1 MAHNSEVGKGARSV
15 VSGANEA
22 WQWLTP
28 SGGTKWLSTDPSEA
42 RKARDTA
49 GKGLSELEKYK
60 TGVKGRKGDIAGYY
74 DQQEALQGQEYDVR
88 RRGVG
93 LQQERL
99 GLQGQQLAG
108 QESQALTQFL
118 GDAYSFRKQ
127 SDVEKATGGLYSS
140 ESERETGR
148 KRATM
153 SDMMQGRQEQ
163 FGLQQQGLD
172 ISGRELGLQ
181 GEGIDISQAKSL
193 ADLLKSK
200 GVELSGIEDLLYQ
213 IETERISYEG
223 V

>member
-1 MAHNSEVGKGARSV
+1 MSSAKWHPA
-15 VSGANEA
+15 SGQFGIFGDVQPGSPEERAAKSSAE
-22 WQWLTP
+22 
-28 SGGTKWLSTDPSEA
+28 
-42 RKARDTA
+42 
-49 GKGLSELEKYK
+49 KGLTALEEYEAQ
-60 TGVKGRKGDIAGYY
+60 VEGRKGDIEGYY
-74 DQQEALQGQEYDVR
+74 DEQEALLEQEYGVR

-99 GLQGQQLAG
+99 GLQGQRLEA
-108 QESQALTQFL
+108 QESQTLTQFL

-127 SDVEKATGGLYSS
+127 SDVEKATGGIYSS
-140 ESERETGR
+140 EAERMTGR

-153 SDMMQGRQEQ
+153 SDMMRGRQQE
-163 FGLQQQGLD
+163 FGVQKQALD

-181 GEGIDISQAKSL
+181 GEGIDIAQARSL
-193 ADLLKSK
+193 ADLLKSQ

>member
-1 MAHNSEVGKGARSV
+1 MSSAKWHPA
-15 VSGANEA
+15 SGQFGIFGDVQPGSPEDRAA
-22 WQWLTP
+22 K
-28 SGGTKWLSTDPSEA
+28 SSA
-42 RKARDTA
+42 
-49 GKGLSELEKYK
+49 K
-60 TGVKGRKGDIAGYY
+60 TGLTALEEYEGLVEGRKGGIEGYY

-181 GEGIDISQAKSL
+181 GEGIDIAQARAL
-193 ADLLKSK
+193 ADLFKSE
-200 GVELSGIEDLLYQ
+200 GIEMSGIEDLLYQ

>member
-1 MAHNSEVGKGARSV
+1 MSSAKWHPASGQFGIFGDLEEGSPESRAAKRS
-15 VSGANEA
+15 AE
-22 WQWLTP
+22 
-28 SGGTKWLSTDPSEA
+28 
-42 RKARDTA
+42 
-49 GKGLSELEKYK
+49 KGLTALEEYEAQ
-60 TGVKGRKGDIAGYY
+60 VEGRKGDIEGYY
-74 DQQEALQGQEYDVR
+74 DEQRELLGQEYDVR
-88 RRGVG
+88 SRGIG

-99 GLQGQQLAG
+99 GLQ
-108 QESQALTQFL
+108 ESQNLTQFL

-127 SDVEKATGGLYSS
+127 SEVEKATGGLYSS
-140 ESERETGR
+140 EAERMTGR

-163 FGLQQQGLD
+163 LD

-181 GEGIDISQAKSL
+181 SEGMDIAQARSL
-193 ADLLKSK
+193 ADLLKSQ